1 MALHVHNT
9 RPTHPHLTQAFN
21 SRASLLHQKEPCIE
35 LKASTVHVATRD
47 SAYIHSTIDH
57 LLSRLPGHR
66 TTRTAVRSRA
76 VDTTKVNPTA
86 VRTSTIDTV
95 SAGPTTTGSIT
106 SGIPTV
112 DPTTLKTPGGL
123 TSLID
128 MQGRQAQSSRAGR
141 DCLPAIAPS
150 KRKRSPSLD
159 STRHSSSST
168 KSTPSLPRTRLP
180 PRSRFGCWTCRTRKV
195 KCDEARPKC
204 SPCTRLGHRCDYNPR
219 LSFKDDTPRVVEKMQ
234 HLTGQ
239 SQGVWDQL
247 LSRLYDSQL
256 ASHPRPDLLPP
267 FSSLTNDADR
277 EKKAECR
284 PPGSYNVI
292 VTPSSIAQLDEYKA
306 SQDVERT
313 PPSAV
318 SRSPEAGSA
327 DPSSPDPE
335 NNVIILD
342 DPDTV
347 MLRVFEDSSKKLTLP
362 LSPSSR
368 FGVSS
373 PSSLANQ
380 STGHYWQ
387 QTDSSIL
394 SSHLTPPT
402 STFEITPQD
411 RRDWPLICHYR
422 NLLSR
427 HLFHV
432 HRGSITPQLAPGAFF
447 TQELFERT
455 VATFPPLY
463 HALMALC
470 ALGIAHRSDIQNLDS
485 LQHYQQALP
494 CLQKT
499 LRSPEDLSSDGALLT
514 HFVLLLYE
522 IAAAAPRASNL
533 WSQHVNQLL
542 RIFVLRSEMYETEPY
557 SFLLW
562 WVCNID
568 THALICGTG
577 NGELV
582 ETILQYNMW
591 PTADN
596 VVQLHG
602 SGGCY
607 NPSTEEAH
615 AMPAVLEFNRKVE
628 ILTCRMALLRRNLG
642 RAGAQM
648 SKPDSTERQRKVMEI
663 QQTLRLIRLVP
674 RLYYLLPHFNVP
686 LATYFSPVTSLP
698 SSDFAPLSPQP
709 SFSNWPQGKHSPTP
723 PTNTQHEISISS
735 SEILTLT
742 RNIIASG
749 HHELRFAVLP
759 LFMAGLVLPRD
770 ERGQALRLMEGMEM
784 ESIGR
789 NTRATRELLEA
800 VYAVQDEQ
808 SWGRQYQQHPIGEGG
823 GGGGGDVD
831 WIRMLGERGL
841 QLI

>member
-1 MALHVHNT
+1 
-9 RPTHPHLTQAFN
+9 
-21 SRASLLHQKEPCIE
+21 
-35 LKASTVHVATRD
+35 
-47 SAYIHSTIDH
+47 
-57 LLSRLPGHR
+57 
-66 TTRTAVRSRA
+66 
-76 VDTTKVNPTA
+76 
-86 VRTSTIDTV
+86 
-95 SAGPTTTGSIT
+95 
-106 SGIPTV
+106 
-112 DPTTLKTPGGL
+112 
-123 TSLID
+123 
-128 MQGRQAQSSRAGR
+128 
-141 DCLPAIAPS
+141 
-150 KRKRSPSLD
+150 
-159 STRHSSSST
+159 
-168 KSTPSLPRTRLP
+168 
-180 PRSRFGCWTCRTRKV
+180 
-195 KCDEARPKC
+195 
-204 SPCTRLGHRCDYNPR
+204 
-219 LSFKDDTPRVVEKMQ
+219 MQ

-256 ASHPRPDLLPP
+256 ANHPTPDLLPP
-267 FSSLTNDADR
+267 FSSLTNDGDR

-292 VTPSSIAQLDEYKA
+292 VTPSSLAQLDEYKA
-306 SQDVERT
+306 SRGLERT
-313 PPSAV
+313 PPSV
-318 SRSPEAGSA
+318 GSRSPKAGSA
-327 DPSSPDPE
+327 EPSSPDPE

-347 MLRVFEDSSKKLTLP
+347 MLRVFEDSSKKLTSP
-362 LSPSSR
+362 ISPSSR

-373 PSSLANQ
+373 PSSLPNP
-380 STGHYWQ
+380 STGHYLQ
-387 QTDSSIL
+387 RSDTFTL
-394 SSHLTPPT
+394 SSQLTPPP

-411 RRDWPLICHYR
+411 PRDWPLICHYR

-432 HRGSITPQLAPGAFF
+432 HRGSITPPLAPGAFF

-470 ALGIAHRSDIQNLDS
+470 ALGIAHRSDIQNIDS

-602 SGGCY
+602 SGDCY
-607 NPSTEEAH
+607 DPSTEEAR
-615 AMPAVLEFNRKVE
+615 AMPAVLEFNRKIE
-628 ILTCRMALLRRNLG
+628 ILTCRIALLRRNLQREANGIG
-642 RAGAQM
+642 RQGLQM
-648 SKPDSTERQRKVMEI
+648 SKSDLTERQRKVTEM
-663 QQTLRLIRLVP
+663 QQSLRRTWTEQMPPYVAVGLRNKTLSTRARGIFDNSYI
-674 RLYYLLPHFNVP
+674 LYRACIIYSHTSMYPSQRTHNTTAYPTPTSSSSSFP
-686 LATYFSPVTSLP
+686 SSYFSPVTSHP
-698 SSDFAPLSPQP
+698 SSDFSSLSPQP
-709 SFSNWPQGKHSPTP
+709 SSNSWLAGKHSPTP
-723 PTNTQHEISISS
+723 STNSQHEINTSS

-759 LFMAGLVLPRD
+759 LFMAGIVLPRH
-770 ERGQALRLMEGMEM
+770 ERGQALRLMEGIEI

-800 VYAVQDEQ
+800 VYTLQDEQ
-808 SWGRQYQQHPIGEGG
+808 RWGHQQQSHPLGEGE
-823 GGGGGDVD
+823 GDVD